1 MAKRRNLNIALA
13 DTPQERALCRALVP
27 VYFWNPKK
35 ALISFM
41 ATKFRGKPLSAAAQM
56 QWVKMLTE
64 QPPRKSTLVVIGSE
78 PTDTGG
84 LHLAYYIL
92 TEYMKN
98 RGRDVAVLDAAQM
111 VPQLETYPG
120 CAVIHNI
127 LEKATPERV
136 QQVRDMT
143 SRFYFTIK
151 LVVVGGTK
159 DPAKW
164 AVQKMGTYPDIALRV
179 KDVRPEDLRND

>member
-1 MAKRRNLNIALA
+1 MAKRSNPDIFLA
-13 DTPQERALCRALVP
+13 STPQERALCRALVP
-27 VYFWNPKK
+27 VHFWNPKR
-35 ALISFM
+35 ANIFFM
-41 ATKFRGKPLSAAAQM
+41 ATKFREKALSVAAQR
-56 QWVKMLTE
+56 QWVRRLTE
-64 QPPRKSTLVVIGSE
+64 RPPRKAPLVVIGST

-92 TEYMKN
+92 TEYMKIK
-98 RGRDVAVLDAAQM
+98 GRDVAVLDAALP
-111 VPQLETYPG
+111 VPRLESYPG

-136 QQVRDMT
+136 QQVRDLT
-143 SRFYFTIK
+143 NRFYHTIK

-164 AVQKMGTYPDIALRV
+164 VVQKMGSYPDIALRV
-179 KDVRPEDLRND
+179 KDVKPEDLRND